1 MQLEH
6 EFAVDAP
13 ITEVWEALQDPERVA
28 PCMPGASLTGVEGD
42 TFTAKV
48 KVKLGPVMMQYKGTG
63 EFVEKDESA
72 HKLVINASGKDVRGA
87 GTAATRSTVT
97 LTGNGERTT
106 GTVVS
111 DVKVTG
117 KPAQFGRGLISE
129 VSGRLLAEFAANL
142 ADELASA
149 KAATSGATG
158 AGETTEATAG
168 GGAAAPAT
176 GTAEESRPSGDAGEP
191 GAPTEREPLDL
202 MGVAGTPVLK
212 RVAPVVAV
220 LVAIA
225 AVVVIVR
232 ACRKS

>member
-13 ITEVWEALQDPERVA
+13 IDEVWQALQDPERVA

-87 GTAATRSTVT
+87 GTASTRSTVT
-97 LTGNGERTT
+97 LTGNGDRTT

-142 ADELASA
+142 AGELAPA
-149 KAATSGATG
+149 KAATTGVTG
-158 AGETTEATAG
+158 AAATTEA
-168 GGAAAPAT
+168 AT
-176 GTAEESRPSGDAGEP
+176 DTMAAEEARESGEP
-191 GAPTEREPLDL
+191 GEGVAPGEQVAPTEREPLDL
-202 MGVAGTPVLK
+202 MGVAGAPVLK
-212 RVAPVVAV
+212 RVAPVVA
-220 LVAIA
+220 IA
-225 AVVVIVR
+225 AAIIAIVVIVR
-232 ACRKS
+232 ACGKS

>member
-13 ITEVWEALQDPERVA
+13 ITEVWQALQDPERVA
-28 PCMPGASLTGVEGD
+28 PCMPGATLTGVEGD

-48 KVKLGPVMMQYKGTG
+48 KVKLGPVTMQYKGTG

-72 HKLVINASGKDVRGA
+72 HKLVISASGKDVRGA

-117 KPAQFGRGLISE
+117 RPAQFGRGMISE
-129 VSGRLLAEFAANL
+129 VGDRLLAEFAANL
-142 ADELASA
+142 AAELVPA
-149 KAATSGATG
+149 KSTQETAGAAA
-158 AGETTEATAG
+158 TTEATRDTD
-168 GGAAAPAT
+168 AATATPEPA
-176 GTAEESRPSGDAGEP
+176 RPA
-191 GAPTEREPLDL
+191 EREAINL
-202 MGVAGTPVLK
+202 MDVAGASVAK
-212 RVAPVVAV
+212 RVVPI
-220 LVAIA
+220 VAIA
-225 AVVVIVR
+225 VAVIAIIVIAR
-232 ACRKS
+232 ACGKG

>member
-6 EFAVDAP
+6 EFAVEAP
-13 ITEVWEALQDPERVA
+13 ITEVWQALQDPERVA
-28 PCMPGASLTGVEGD
+28 PCMPGATLTGVEGD

-72 HKLVINASGKDVRGA
+72 HKLVISASGKDVRGA

-106 GTVVS
+106 GSVIS

-142 ADELASA
+142 AGELAPA

-158 AGETTEATAG
+158 AAATTEASPDTMA
-168 GGAAAPAT
+168 
-176 GTAEESRPSGDAGEP
+176 AEEARESGESGEP
-191 GAPTEREPLDL
+191 VAPREREPLDL
-202 MGVAGTPVLK
+202 MGVAGAPVLK
-212 RVAPVVAV
+212 RVLPVVAV
-220 LVAIA
+220 LAAIA

-232 ACRKS
+232 ACGKG

>member
-13 ITEVWEALQDPERVA
+13 IAEVWEALQDPERVA

-63 EFVEKDESA
+63 EFIEKDESA
-72 HKLVINASGKDVRGA
+72 HKLVISASGKDVRGA
-87 GTAATRSTVT
+87 GTASTKSTVT

-117 KPAQFGRGLISE
+117 KPAQFGRGLIAE
-129 VSGRLLAEFAANL
+129 VGGRLLAEFAANL
-142 ADELASA
+142 AGELAPA
-149 KAATSGATG
+149 KAATTGVTG
-158 AGETTEATAG
+158 AAATTEA
-168 GGAAAPAT
+168 APDTMA
-176 GTAEESRPSGDAGEP
+176 AEEARESGEP
-191 GAPTEREPLDL
+191 GESVAPGERAAPTEREPLDL
-202 MGVAGTPVLK
+202 MGVAGAPVLK
-212 RVAPVVAV
+212 RVAPVVAIA
-220 LVAIA
+220 VAIVV
-225 AVVVIVR
+225 VVVIVR
-232 ACRKS
+232 ACGKG

>member
-13 ITEVWEALQDPERVA
+13 IDEVWQALQDPERVA
-28 PCMPGASLTGVEGD
+28 PCLPGATLTGVEGD

-72 HKLVINASGKDVRGA
+72 HKLVISASGKDVRGA
-87 GTAATRSTVT
+87 GTASTTSTVT

-106 GTVVS
+106 GSVVS
-111 DVKVTG
+111 EVKVTG

-142 ADELASA
+142 AGELAP
-149 KAATSGATG
+149 KQTATSGV
-158 AGETTEATAG
+158 
-168 GGAAAPAT
+168 T
-176 GTAEESRPSGDAGEP
+176 GTAATTESAPDTMAAEEARVSGAAPDEASMS
-191 GAPTEREPLDL
+191 GAAPEREPIDL
-202 MGVAGTPVLK
+202 MGVAGAPVLK
-212 RVAPVVAV
+212 RAAPILAVVA
-220 LVAIA
+220 AII
-225 AVVVIVR
+225 VIVVIAR
-232 ACRKS
+232 ACGKG

>member
-13 ITEVWEALQDPERVA
+13 ITEVWQALQDPERVA
-28 PCMPGASLTGVEGD
+28 PCMPGATLTGVEGD

-48 KVKLGPVMMQYKGTG
+48 KVKLGPVTMQYKGTG

-72 HKLVINASGKDVRGA
+72 HKLVISASGKDVRGA

-117 KPAQFGRGLISE
+117 RPAQFGRGMISE
-129 VSGRLLAEFAANL
+129 VGDRLLAEFAANL
-142 ADELASA
+142 AAELVPA
-149 KAATSGATG
+149 KSTQETAGAAA
-158 AGETTEATAG
+158 TTEAAPDT
-168 GGAAAPAT
+168 GAAAATPEPA
-176 GTAEESRPSGDAGEP
+176 RPA
-191 GAPTEREPLDL
+191 EREAINL
-202 MGVAGTPVLK
+202 MDVAGASVAK
-212 RVAPVVAV
+212 RVVPI
-220 LVAIA
+220 VAIA
-225 AVVVIVR
+225 VAVIAIIVIAR
-232 ACRKS
+232 ACGKG

>member
-13 ITEVWEALQDPERVA
+13 ITEVWQALQDPERVA
-28 PCMPGASLTGVEGD
+28 PCLPGATLTGVEGD

-72 HKLVINASGKDVRGA
+72 HKLVISASGKDVRGA

-142 ADELASA
+142 ASELAPA
-149 KAATSGATG
+149 KAATTGVAGA
-158 AGETTEATAG
+158 AATTEA
-168 GGAAAPAT
+168 AT
-176 GTAEESRPSGDAGEP
+176 DTMAAEEARESGEP
-191 GAPTEREPLDL
+191 GERVAPGERVPPAEREPLDL

-212 RVAPVVAV
+212 RVAPVVVV
-220 LVAIA
+220 LAAIVAI
-225 AVVVIVR
+225 VVIVR
-232 ACRKS
+232 ACGKG

>member
-13 ITEVWEALQDPERVA
+13 ITEVWQALQDPERVA
-28 PCMPGASLTGVEGD
+28 PCMPGATLTGVEGD

-48 KVKLGPVMMQYKGTG
+48 KVKLGPVTMQYKGTG

-72 HKLVINASGKDVRGA
+72 HKLVISASGKDVRGA

-117 KPAQFGRGLISE
+117 RPAQFGRGMISE
-129 VSGRLLAEFAANL
+129 VGDRLLAEFAANL
-142 ADELASA
+142 AAELVPA
-149 KAATSGATG
+149 KPAQETATAGAAA
-158 AGETTEATAG
+158 TTEATPDT
-168 GGAAAPAT
+168 GAAEATPEPA
-176 GTAEESRPSGDAGEP
+176 RPA
-191 GAPTEREPLDL
+191 EREAINL
-202 MGVAGTPVLK
+202 MDVAGASVAK
-212 RVAPVVAV
+212 RVVPVVA
-220 LVAIA
+220 I
-225 AVVVIVR
+225 AVVVIAIIFIAR
-232 ACRKS
+232 ACGKG

>member
-13 ITEVWEALQDPERVA
+13 ITEVWQALQDPERVA
-28 PCMPGASLTGVEGD
+28 PCMPGATLTGVEGD

-48 KVKLGPVMMQYKGTG
+48 KVKLGPVTMQYKGTG

-72 HKLVINASGKDVRGA
+72 HKLVISASGKDVRGA

-117 KPAQFGRGLISE
+117 RPAQFGRGMISE
-129 VSGRLLAEFAANL
+129 VGDRLLAEFAANL
-142 ADELASA
+142 AAELVPA
-149 KAATSGATG
+149 KSTQETAGAAA
-158 AGETTEATAG
+158 TTEATRDTD
-168 GGAAAPAT
+168 AAAATPEPA
-176 GTAEESRPSGDAGEP
+176 RPA
-191 GAPTEREPLDL
+191 EREAINL
-202 MGVAGTPVLK
+202 MDVAGASVAK
-212 RVAPVVAV
+212 RVVPI
-220 LVAIA
+220 VAIA
-225 AVVVIVR
+225 VAVIAIIFIAR
-232 ACRKS
+232 ACGKG